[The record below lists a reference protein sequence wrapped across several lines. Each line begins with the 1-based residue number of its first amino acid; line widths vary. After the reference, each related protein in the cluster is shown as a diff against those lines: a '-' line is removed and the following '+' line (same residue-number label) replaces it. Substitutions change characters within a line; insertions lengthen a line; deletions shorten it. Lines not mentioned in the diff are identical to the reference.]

1 MQTPVTGLPSF
12 DLTGKVAVVTG
23 ASRGIGESIAKALA
37 AHHAH
42 VVVTSRKL
50 EGCQAVV
57 EQIRAAGGSAEAMA
71 CHIGDLAAIDELLSA
86 VEQKHG
92 KLDILVN
99 NAATNPHFGPI
110 YETDVGAFQ
119 KTVDVNI
126 RGFFFM
132 TQGAVKR
139 MAPRK
144 QGAIVNVAS
153 INGFIPGALQGIYSV
168 TKAAI
173 LSMTHAYA
181 KECGPLGIRVNAI
194 APGITDTKFASA
206 LVKNDTIREKATE
219 RTPIGRVAHPDE
231 MAGAVL
237 YLVSPASSYTTG
249 TCITVDGGFLIG

>member
-1 MQTPVTGLPSF
+1 MAGYLDELFSLAGRTALVTGGS
-12 DLTGKVAVVTG
+12 
-23 ASRGIGESIAKALA
+23 SGIGWAIAHALGRAGADVVIA
-37 AHHAH
+37 ARDPRALDRALSSLRDHGVNAA
-42 VVVTSRKL
+42 
-50 EGCQAVV
+50 AVP
-57 EQIRAAGGSAEAMA
+57 A
-71 CHIGDLAAIDELLSA
+71 DLADPDHLTRLC
-86 VEQKHG
+86 EQARRHFG
-92 KLDILVN
+92 DIDILVN